1 MELLTGKC
9 KEDFEKWLREQDYGD
24 TDGFESRI
32 VIKNHLTPFSYY
44 PLSMQFGVYQD
55 FFGDVEIDL
64 GNDSKNSFWVFT
76 ENEKYFDSRERSY
89 IDIDRLTS
97 RSEAIKKAN
106 EIYNEL
112 NK

>member
-44 PLSMQFGVYQD
+44 PLSMQFGVYVD
-55 FFGDVEIDL
+55 FFVSEDIFMTIENEIDFI
-64 GNDSKNSFWVFT
+64 GVTINHNDYYNNSCKT
-76 ENEKYFDSRERSY
+76 
-89 IDIDRLTS
+89 L
-97 RSEAIKKAN
+97 SEA
-106 EIYNEL
+106 
-112 NK
+112 